1 MMDNGYFQKIEDEF
15 LAGTYQKIPVLA
27 ARAKGV
33 NIWDLD
39 GKEYLDLMSG
49 YGVAILGHSDE
60 KIKEA
65 IMQQMEKVY
74 ITHASVYSPA
84 RAEFLKDFMSIAPR
98 GLNRAFLSNSGTE
111 AVEAAIKIAVK
122 STRRHR
128 MISMERG
135 YHGKTLGSLSV
146 THSSKY
152 RKSFQDLLV
161 GDVEFVK
168 FGDAEM
174 LRKALSSFDVA
185 AVFLE
190 PVQGEGGIN
199 LPGDQYLKEVR
210 EMTEASG
217 TLLIMDEIQSGL
229 GRTGKMWAH
238 EHWGI
243 TPDIMTVGKG
253 IGGGIPMGVTVGR
266 SEFVDALEIG
276 EQSSTTGG
284 NPLACAAGSAVIDRL
299 RNGYV
304 EKARDTGKYFLERMQ
319 EDLGSHRLV
328 SHARGI
334 GMMLALEL
342 RIRFLPVL
350 MNLLDRGVITLY
362 SGINIIRMLPPY
374 ILTREQVDEAI
385 LEIKGALDDQLKQGG
400 AV

>member
-1 MMDNGYFQKIEDEF
+1 MMDNEYFQKIEDEF
-15 LAGTYQKIPVLA
+15 LAGTYQKIQVLA
-27 ARAKGV
+27 ARAQGA

-299 RNGYV
+299 RSGYV
-304 EKARDTGKYFLERMQ
+304 EKAGDTGKYFLERMQ
-319 EDLGSHRLV
+319 EDLGNHRLV

-385 LEIKGALDDQLKQGG
+385 LEIKRALDDQLKRGG
-400 AV
+400 AE

>member
-1 MMDNGYFQKIEDEF
+1 MMDNEYFQKIEDEF

-27 ARAKGV
+27 ARAQGA

-319 EDLGSHRLV
+319 EDLGNHRLV

-385 LEIKGALDDQLKQGG
+385 VKIKGALDDQLKQGG
-400 AV
+400 AA

>member
-1 MMDNGYFQKIEDEF
+1 MMDNEYFQKIEDEF
-15 LAGTYQKIPVLA
+15 LAGTYQKIQVLA
-27 ARAKGV
+27 ARAQGA

-284 NPLACAAGSAVIDRL
+284 NPLACAAGSAVIGRL
-299 RNGYV
+299 RSGYV
-304 EKARDTGKYFLERMQ
+304 EKAGDTGKYFLERMQ
-319 EDLGSHRLV
+319 EDLGNHRLV

-385 LEIKGALDDQLKQGG
+385 VEIKGALDGQLKRSG
-400 AV
+400 AE